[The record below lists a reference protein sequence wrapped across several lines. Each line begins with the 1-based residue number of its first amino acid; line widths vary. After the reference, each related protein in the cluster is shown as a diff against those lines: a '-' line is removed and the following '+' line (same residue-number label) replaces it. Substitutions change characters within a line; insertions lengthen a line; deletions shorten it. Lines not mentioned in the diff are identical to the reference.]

1 MLLSYQLEIII
12 NHLEYSFIASK
23 VINLSAERLIIYRLI
38 D

>member
-12 NHLEYSFIASK
+12 NHFEYSFIASK
-23 VINLSAERLIIYRLI
+23 VINLSAERLIIYRLK